1 MSGHRW
7 AARAAS
13 AVAAVALTVTGG
25 TLAQA
30 DDDLDSLSAEEIA
43 ERSRDA
49 LLDVNSLHLS
59 ARGSL
64 DGSGPEMR
72 LDLTLDREG
81 NCTGGVDMGD
91 DGSVEIVKRGDDVW
105 LKPDAAFWKEQ
116 VPIGGSTFDAILDG
130 RYMKASADDPRLLS
144 VTEVCDLDT
153 FRELITDNAGD
164 RRPGHADQ
172 GREDRGERR
181 ARRSGDPRRG
191 RRPPDGLR
199 GRRGHAVP
207 GADHRAEQPARRG
220 PWTSPASTGRCP
232 APLPRRTRRWTS
244 RPCWAAA
251 SLPCSAPGGR
261 PGCDG
266 GARRGRTGLLS
277 QPAAGLSRRVSA
289 TYSSSEEASPTAQP

>member
-7 AARAAS
+7 AARAA
-13 AVAAVALTVTGG
+13 AAAAAVALTVTGG

-30 DDDLDSLSAEEIA
+30 DDDIESLSAEEIA

-49 LLDVNSLHLS
+49 LLDVDSLHLS

-105 LKPDAAFWKEQ
+105 LKPDAAFWKEH
-116 VPIGGSTFDAILDG
+116 VPIGGSAFDAILDG

-153 FRELITDNAGD
+153 FRELITDNAGT
-164 RRPGHADQ
+164 A
-172 GREDRGERR
+172 DRGTLTKGEKTEVNG
-181 ARRSGDPRRG
+181 AP
-191 RRPPDGLR
+191 
-199 GRRGHAVP
+199 AVP
-207 GADHRAEQPARRG
+207 VTRAEGGDRLTAYVAAEGTPYPVRITVRNAG
-220 PWTSPASTGRCP
+220 EEGTVDFSGFD
-232 APLPRRTRRWTS
+232 
-244 RPCWAAA
+244 RPV
-251 SLPCSAPGGR
+251 P
-261 PGCDG
+261 
-266 GARRGRTGLLS
+266 
-277 QPAAGLSRRVSA
+277 SA
-289 TYSSSEEASPTAQP
+289 TPPADETVDVTALLGRSISPV